1 MSDPADALTE
11 MLGRAVPGA
20 PAHLL
25 ADAAEKLRRILEN
38 DRRRAR
44 AELIRLVWQ
53 EDPALAQRLEGKLG

>member
-11 MLGRAVPGA
+11 MLVRTVPGA

-25 ADAAEKLRRILEN
+25 ADAAEKFRRILEN
-38 DRRRAR
+38 ERRRAW

-53 EDPALAQRLEGKLG
+53 EDPALAQKLEGKLG

>member
-11 MLGRAVPGA
+11 MLVRAAPGA

-25 ADAAEKLRRILEN
+25 ADAAERFRRILEN
-38 DRRRAR
+38 ERRRAR

>member
-11 MLGRAVPGA
+11 MLVRAVPGA

-25 ADAAEKLRRILEN
+25 ADAAEKLQRIMEN
-38 DRRRAR
+38 ERRRAR

-53 EDPALAQRLEGKLG
+53 EDPALAQKLEGKLG

>member
-11 MLGRAVPGA
+11 MLVRAVPGA

-25 ADAAEKLRRILEN
+25 ADAAEKFRRILEN
-38 DRRRAR
+38 ERRLAR

-53 EDPALAQRLEGKLG
+53 KDPALAQKLEGEFG

>member
-11 MLGRAVPGA
+11 MLVRAVTGA

-25 ADAAEKLRRILEN
+25 ADAVEKFQRILEN
-38 DRRRAR
+38 ERRRAR

-53 EDPALAQRLEGKLG
+53 EDTALAQRLEGKLG

>member
-11 MLGRAVPGA
+11 MLVRAVPSA

-25 ADAAEKLRRILEN
+25 ADAAERFQRILEN
-38 DRRRAR
+38 ERRLAR

-53 EDPALAQRLEGKLG
+53 KDPALAQKLEGEFG